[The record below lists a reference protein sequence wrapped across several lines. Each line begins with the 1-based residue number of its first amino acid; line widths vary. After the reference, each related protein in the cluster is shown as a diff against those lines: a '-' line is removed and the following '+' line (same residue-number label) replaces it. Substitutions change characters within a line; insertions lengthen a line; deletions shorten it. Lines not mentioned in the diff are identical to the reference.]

1 MNAQIATMEY
11 AAKRWKLLLCAFLFV
26 ASQVFF
32 QVHAI
37 EHVSDDE
44 TETCEVCFSGSGLKH
59 GLVDSAPVGQ
69 LPSLDL
75 TPVTCSFSALTYLP
89 FVPFHQRAPP
99 LNTPA
104 V

>member
-1 MNAQIATMEY
+1 MNAQTATMDY
-11 AAKRWKLLLCAFLFV
+11 TAKRWKLLLCAFLFV
-26 ASQVFF
+26 VSQIFF

-37 EHVSDDE
+37 EHFSDGE
-44 TETCEVCFSGSGLKH
+44 AGSCEVCFAGGGLKH

-75 TPVTCSFSALTYLP
+75 TPVTCSYSAITSLP